1 MKINSLD
8 FNRYFRVKERRMVV
22 KNIRLLYLVWLTM
35 LLIFG
40 SSVGA
45 LADEPLL
52 KDIPLIWN
60 PTEDVRTFKPVDLT
74 KFQNIHFM
82 IKPFKDFRKNPAE
95 IGVNIERKSASQDLP
110 VTTKD
115 NVALWL
121 TFNFSRTLS
130 NFGVDVVQ
138 DKGNLTLEADI
149 LNFFVTEKSIYK
161 GLVGLKVRLLSK
173 SNAVLW
179 EEMISGDAT
188 RFGRSYT
195 APNYYEALSNSVIYA
210 AYSLLKN
217 ESFQRVVQKEK

>member
-1 MKINSLD
+1 M
-8 FNRYFRVKERRMVV
+8 F
-22 KNIRLLYLVWLTM
+22 LV
-35 LLIFG
+35 FG
-40 SSVGA
+40 LSVQA

-52 KDIPLIWN
+52 KDIPLLWN

-74 KFQNIHFM
+74 KFQNVHFM
-82 IKPFKDFRKNPAE
+82 VKPFKDFRKNPAE
-95 IGVNIERKSASQDLP
+95 IGVNIERKLANQDLP

-130 NFGVDVVQ
+130 NFGLDAVQ

-173 SNAVLW
+173 SNTVLW
-179 EEMISGDAT
+179 EGMISGDAT

-210 AYSLLKN
+210 VYSLLN
-217 ESFQRVVQKEK
+217 NDSFQRAVQKEK